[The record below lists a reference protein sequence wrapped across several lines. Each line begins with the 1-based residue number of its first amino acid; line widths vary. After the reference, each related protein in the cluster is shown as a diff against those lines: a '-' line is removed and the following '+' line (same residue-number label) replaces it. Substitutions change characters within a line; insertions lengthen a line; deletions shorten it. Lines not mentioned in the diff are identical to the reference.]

1 MRDASR
7 AGDRE
12 TRVMSFG
19 GRTVIAAPVIVAE
32 ELVCRIKAEFLEMPG
47 LRLTRPQAQRLWA
60 LDDALC
66 DAVLTRLLDTR
77 FLMRSGDAAFVRAE

>member
-1 MRDASR
+1 
-7 AGDRE
+7 
-12 TRVMSFG
+12 MSFG
-19 GRTVIAAPVIVAE
+19 GRTSIAAPVIVAD
-32 ELVCRIKAEFLEMPG
+32 ELVFRIKAEFLEMPG